1 MEAAV
6 HNPNTTPPP
15 SLAQSQKTKKKKNGQ
30 DIEQALF
37 PCEMVICVLG
47 GPATSGLNKR
57 IFYFLPIKKL
67 VVKVK

>member
-1 MEAAV
+1 M
-6 HNPNTTPPP
+6 HNPNTTPPCP
-15 SLAQSQKTKKKKNGQ
+15 VTEDKKKKKNGQ

-57 IFYFLPIKKL
+57 IFYFLPVKKL
-67 VVKVK
+67 VVMVK